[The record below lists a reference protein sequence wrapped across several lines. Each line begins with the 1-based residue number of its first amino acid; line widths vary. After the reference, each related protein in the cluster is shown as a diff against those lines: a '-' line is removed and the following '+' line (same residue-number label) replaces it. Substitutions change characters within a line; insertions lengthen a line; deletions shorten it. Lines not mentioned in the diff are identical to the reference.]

1 MDKFLDIL
9 SVNARIALEDLAAM
23 TDLTTEQ
30 AAAKLD
36 EYCKNGVIRGFSTI
50 IDWEEAKDQRVSA
63 LIELRITPVKNYGFD
78 AIARQIVAFSEV
90 ESVYLMSGG
99 FDLAVMLN
107 AGSFRDVAMFVSE
120 RLAPLEGV
128 LSTATHFILRRY
140 KDAGVSFL
148 EKEKDERRE
157 F

>member
-9 SVNARIALEDLAAM
+9 RTNARISLEDLAAM
-23 TDLTTEQ
+23 TDMTVKE
-30 AAAKLD
+30 AAERLD
-36 EYCKNGVIRGFSTI
+36 AYCKEGVIHGFSTV
-50 IDWEEAKDQRVSA
+50 IDWEKTDVQRVSA

-78 AIARQIVAFSEV
+78 GIAREIASFPQV

-107 AGSFRDVAMFVSE
+107 AGNFREVAMFVSE
-120 RLAPLEGV
+120 RLAPLDGV

-140 KDAGVSFL
+140 KDAGVSLL
-148 EKEKDERRE
+148 EKQKDERGE